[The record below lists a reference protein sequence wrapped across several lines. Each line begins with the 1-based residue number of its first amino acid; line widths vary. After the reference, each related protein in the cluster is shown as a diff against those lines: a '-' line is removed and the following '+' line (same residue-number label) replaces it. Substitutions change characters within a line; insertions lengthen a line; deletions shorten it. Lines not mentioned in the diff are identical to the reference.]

1 MVQSTALPKY
11 LEGILN
17 SHCHLLVKQA
27 NSLLES
33 HVSFL
38 FELEGTAA

>member
-1 MVQSTALPKY
+1 MVQNTALPKY
-11 LEGILN
+11 LEDILN
-17 SHCHLLVKQA
+17 SHCHLLLKQT
-27 NSLLES
+27 NSLLET